1 MNDKLDPDILPIY
14 ANMAINK
21 RQNLTEIKANI
32 KTLKS
37 IKEEKGKTP
46 NWDKID
52 ISDLKYF
59 FLITVTEN

>member
-1 MNDKLDPDILPIY
+1 MSNWTLILLLEQIIIMFNLICELNDKLDPDFLPIY

-37 IKEEKGKTP
+37 IKEE
-46 NWDKID
+46 
-52 ISDLKYF
+52 
-59 FLITVTEN
+59 